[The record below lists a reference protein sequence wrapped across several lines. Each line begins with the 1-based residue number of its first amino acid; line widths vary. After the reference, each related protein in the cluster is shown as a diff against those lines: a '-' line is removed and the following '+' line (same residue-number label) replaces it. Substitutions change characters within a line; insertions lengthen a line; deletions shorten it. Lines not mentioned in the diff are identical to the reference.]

1 MAIGERIHFFRI
13 LRGMTQKYL
22 GTIVGFPE
30 RSADVRLAQYE
41 TGTRKPKAE
50 LTAALAQA
58 LDVSPHALDV
68 PDIDSYI
75 GLMHTLFTLEDLYGL
90 TVSESE
96 DGEICLKVDTSKG
109 KDAHELRKLLYAWKK
124 QADNYLLKKSVKTN
138 TMSGVTTTR
147 SLIPLK
153 HGQKSH
159 HRHLATLWSKCSKTN
174 SNQINK
180 YDKKALS
187 HEFLPTAKGF
197 LNNMD
202 LLVAQPPVNHSLT
215 LKPPD
220 YKNNGSHATVI
231 NLLSKDF

>member
-90 TVSESE
+90 TVSES

-109 KDAHELRKLLYAWKK
+109 KDAHELRKMLYAWKE
-124 QADNYLLKKSVKTN
+124 QADKLSSGKSVKTN
-138 TMSGVTTTR
+138 TMSGVTITR
-147 SLIPLK
+147 SLIPRK
-153 HGQKSH
+153 HGRKSH
-159 HRHLATLWSKCSKTN
+159 HRNLAMYLLKHSKIT
-174 SNQINK
+174 
-180 YDKKALS
+180 
-187 HEFLPTAKGF
+187 
-197 LNNMD
+197 
-202 LLVAQPPVNHSLT
+202 
-215 LKPPD
+215 
-220 YKNNGSHATVI
+220 
-231 NLLSKDF
+231 

>member
-13 LRGMTQKYL
+13 LRGMTQKISWYDCRL
-22 GTIVGFPE
+22 
-30 RSADVRLAQYE
+30 SWAKCDVRLAQYE

-96 DGEICLKVDTSKG
+96 DGEICLKVDTSKAKTLTNSGNCCMPG
-109 KDAHELRKLLYAWKK
+109 KNRLT
-124 QADNYLLKKSVKTN
+124 NYLLKKSVKTN

-180 YDKKALS
+180 YDKKALAMS
-187 HEFLPTAKGF
+187 FYPQLRAF
-197 LNNMD
+197 
-202 LLVAQPPVNHSLT
+202 
-215 LKPPD
+215 
-220 YKNNGSHATVI
+220 
-231 NLLSKDF
+231 